1 MRKYSLITLVS
12 MLSVLLSCEKMEPGA
27 IGTEGQICL
36 SVTLNEPAT
45 KAGNYITD
53 MSHERAVNS
62 VSYYIF
68 NSGGKLE
75 AIFSSGSAA
84 ALTRSVST
92 GAKTVWAVVNIP
104 DSRFSGCTTLS
115 AFEAKEVSF
124 SDMGSS
130 SFPMAGKKSVTVTA
144 GTVSAAVTVERF
156 VSRLCFAEITNALT
170 GKFSRSS
177 MILKSVFVSNIAG
190 NCKVTGSAPSSRLW
204 YNKFGRKDGG
214 GQSAIIS
221 SDSDASFARFTFSDL
236 YDEVVTHGSTF
247 EDGSCLYFFPN
258 PATSDVNGWS
268 SSFSQRYT
276 RIVTA
281 IEIDGETY
289 YYPVNIVG
297 TLRNH
302 AYTLYLT
309 ITHLGSKDPDT
320 FQFVEVQDV
329 TITVGGFDEFDDD
342 FEITF

>member
-1 MRKYSLITLVS
+1 M
-12 MLSVLLSCEKMEPGA
+12 GA
-27 IGTEGQICL
+27 VIRDWRDC
-36 SVTLNEPAT
+36 
-45 KAGNYITD
+45 
-53 MSHERAVNS
+53 
-62 VSYYIF
+62 SYQEFTY
-68 NSGGKLE
+68 GD
-75 AIFSSGSAA
+75 
-84 ALTRSVST
+84 TYDT
-92 GAKTVWAVVNIP
+92 
-104 DSRFSGCTTLS
+104 
-115 AFEAKEVSF
+115 
-124 SDMGSS
+124 
-130 SFPMAGKKSVTVTA
+130 
-144 GTVSAAVTVERF
+144 
-156 VSRLCFAEITNALT
+156 
-170 GKFSRSS
+170 
-177 MILKSVFVSNIAG
+177 IL
-190 NCKVTGSAPSSRLW
+190 
-204 YNKFGRKDGG
+204 Y
-214 GQSAIIS
+214 Q
-221 SDSDASFARFTFSDL
+221 
-236 YDEVVTHGSTF
+236 DESF
-247 EDGSCLYFFPN
+247 EDSFCLYFFPN